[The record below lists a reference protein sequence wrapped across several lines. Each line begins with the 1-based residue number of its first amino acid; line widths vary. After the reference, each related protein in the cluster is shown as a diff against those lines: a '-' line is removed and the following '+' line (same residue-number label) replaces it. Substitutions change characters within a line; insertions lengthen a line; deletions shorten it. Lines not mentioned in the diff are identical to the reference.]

1 MPSQTKSLLIVRHIK
16 SIVFCALAACAS
28 FTTFAQQDQ
37 SADRIIAKVG
47 KSKIILQS
55 ELEINMAHY
64 KAENPEIT
72 DSFKCALLQEM
83 IFQKILAEQAERDS
97 VIVSDEEVDA
107 NMENRLRQYIQ
118 MAGSQERLEQQ
129 MGKTVFQ
136 MKNENRDAIKEQL
149 VADKMK
155 GQILNTVKIT
165 PSEVKRYFD
174 KIPIDSLPFLPASVE
189 VGQIVIDP
197 PISPELDNY
206 ARTKLEDIRKQ
217 ITVEN
222 KSFEAM
228 AGLYSTDPGS
238 RDNGGDLGMVNRTDM
253 VPEFSAAAFKLQNGE
268 ISSIVKTKFGYHIIQ
283 MVGRKGDQA
292 HLRHIL
298 IRPERSSADFKAAL
312 AKLDSVR
319 AELVSGK
326 ITFPIAVGKYST
338 DENTKM
344 LGGML
349 GNPRTGSTQRQISE
363 LDPAMVLVL
372 DSLQQG
378 GYSQPQMFTDP
389 QTGDKSCRIIYLKTR
404 TQPHKAN
411 LHDDYGNV
419 QDVALKQK
427 QNEKLNSWLEEKLPS
442 YYIKIDKEYQS
453 CAELAPWIAAMNKK

>member
-1 MPSQTKSLLIVRHIK
+1 MPYQTKSFLIVRHIK
-16 SIVFCALAACAS
+16 TIILCTLTICAS
-28 FTTFAQQDQ
+28 LSTFAQEDQ
-37 SADRIIAKVG
+37 SADKIIVKVG
-47 KSKIILQS
+47 KGKIILQS

-64 KAENPEIT
+64 KAENPDIT

-97 VIVSDEEVDA
+97 LIVSDEEVDA

-155 GQILNTVKIT
+155 NQILNAVKIT
-165 PSEVKRYFD
+165 PSEVKKYFD
-174 KIPIDSLPFLPASVE
+174 KIPVDSLPYLPASVE
-189 VGQIVIDP
+189 VGQIVLDP

-222 KSFEAM
+222 KSFEAL

-238 RDNGGDLGMVNRTDM
+238 RDNGGDLGMVSRGDM

-268 ISSIVKTKFGYHIIQ
+268 ISQIVKTKFGYHIIQ
-283 MVGRKGDQA
+283 MVGRKGEQA

-298 IRPERSSADFKAAL
+298 IRPERSSADFKSAL
-312 AKLDSVR
+312 VKLDSIR
-319 AELVSGK
+319 AELLSSK

-338 DENTKM
+338 DESSKM
-344 LGGML
+344 MGGML
-349 GNPRTGSTQRQISE
+349 GNPRTGSTQRQIQE
-363 LDPAMVLVL
+363 LDPSMVLVL

-378 GYSQPQMFTDP
+378 GYSQPQIYADP
-389 QTGDKSCRIIYLKTR
+389 QTGDKSCRIVYLKSR

-411 LHDDYGNV
+411 LHDDYGNI

-427 QNEKLNSWLEEKLPS
+427 QNERLNNWLAEKLPS

-453 CAELAPWIAAMNKK
+453 CPELAPWVASMNKK